1 MPGREHDV
9 VGMQRAAIV
18 QPQLKTLRGRFDRG
32 NTRVQELR
40 KRRLLTAR
48 QRTQRVLDVVTVD
61 PALREIPVAYC
72 ETTTAAPAHEMIWVL
87 GEEAHAVGA
96 RVEQVLG
103 TVRTVRDAAAETF
116 VRFDQGDVEMIGS
129 WASRCAANAA
139 PLKPAPT
146 IATWCGSRMRQ
157 ESRTRGYAVS
167 RFWVR

>member
-1 MPGREHDV
+1 
-9 VGMQRAAIV
+9 MQRAAVV
-18 QPQLKTLRGRFDRG
+18 QLQLETLRCRFNRG
-32 NTRVQELR
+32 NTRVQEPR

-103 TVRTVRDAAAETF
+103 TVRAVRDAAAETF
-116 VRFDQGDVEMIGS
+116 VRFDQGDVEMFALVGEQMCSQRGTAETCSHDRDMLLI
-129 WASRCAANAA
+129 AHAARV
-139 PLKPAPT
+139 T
-146 IATWCGSRMRQ
+146 D
-157 ESRTRGYAVS
+157 TR
-167 RFWVR
+167 